1 MKSKRA
7 VLSVV
12 LGGLL
17 VVCALPGCVPF
28 LEFIGL
34 GQPGEGGS
42 EYPHDL
48 SQVFSRGECEGHAE
62 VRFTAAPADPDDLSH
77 IYPLG
82 LMTGSHVTPVDHQY
96 YYWASLD
103 APVERYT
110 VHSPADGVI
119 VEVGY
124 QPPDY
129 RVIIEHSCDVYTIWI
144 HLEQVAGP
152 IAQLNGTISSS
163 RPHYERIPV
172 SAGELIAYDGGTN
185 GFDFSVHDGRVILPG
200 YVRPESYVTEP
211 WKVHTV
217 DPYDVFDEPVRAR
230 LLTKNVRQVEP
241 LGGKID
247 HDVPGRLI
255 GNWFVEGTNGYAG
268 IIQSSG
274 PVASDQEVG
283 YWSTHLAIAPDPIDP
298 SAIIVSMP
306 SFGDHRAQVA
316 IGDLDP
322 HPADVSVETGLVKY
336 ELVGWAYVRRSTGE
350 HWSSITRPAY
360 DDIIVEVYP
369 QHVDGT
375 VLCQLLDDHRLKFE
389 AFPGMRA
396 YEVGGFTSEA
406 RIYER

>member
-1 MKSKRA
+1 MRSKRC
-7 VLSVV
+7 VLLAL

-17 VVCALPGCVPF
+17 AVACLPGCVPF
-28 LEFIGL
+28 LEWIGL
-34 GQPGEGGS
+34 GQPGAGEA
-42 EYPHDL
+42 PDL
-48 SQVFSRGECEGHAE
+48 SWFFSRGECVERDP
-62 VRFTAAPADPDDLSH
+62 VRFTAVPADPDDLSH

-103 APVERYT
+103 VPVERHT
-110 VHSPADGVI
+110 VHSPADGVV

-144 HLEQVAGP
+144 HLEQLAGP
-152 IAQLNGTISSS
+152 LARLDGAISSS

-172 SAGELIAYDGGTN
+172 SAGELIAYDGATN
-185 GFDFSVHDGRVILPG
+185 GFDFSVHDARVVLPG
-200 YVRPESYVTEP
+200 FVRPETYAAEP

-217 DPYDVFDEPVRAR
+217 DPYDYFDEPARSR
-230 LLTKNVRQVEP
+230 LLAKNVRQVEP

-255 GNWFVEGTNGYAG
+255 GSWFVEGTNGYAG
-268 IIQSSG
+268 IVQQSG
-274 PVASDQEVG
+274 PVAPGQQIG
-283 YWSTHLAIAPDPIDP
+283 YWSTHLAIAPDAIDP

-316 IGDLDP
+316 IGTLTP
-322 HPADVSVETGLVKY
+322 HPADVSVATGLVKY
-336 ELVGWAYVRRSTGE
+336 ELVGWAYVRESTGE
-350 HWSSITRPAY
+350 HWGATSWTAY

-375 VLCQLLDDHRLKFE
+375 VLFQLLDDHRLKLE
-389 AFPGMRA
+389 AFPGLRA
-396 YEVGGFTSEA
+396 DEVSGFTDDA
-406 RIYER
+406 TIYER